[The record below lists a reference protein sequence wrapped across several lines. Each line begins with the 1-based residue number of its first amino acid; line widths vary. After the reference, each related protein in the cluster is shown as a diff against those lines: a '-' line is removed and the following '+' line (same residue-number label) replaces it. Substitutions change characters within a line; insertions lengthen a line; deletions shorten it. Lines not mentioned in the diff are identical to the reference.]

1 MRLLVQRK
9 RNQNGSYFKLLR
21 FESRVLQ
28 KKFQSKQVIM
38 NYENMK
44 LTIKISGFMWK
55 QFLNDL

>member
-38 NYENMK
+38 NSENMK
-44 LTIKISGFMWK
+44 LTIKISGFKWK